1 MRHRSWLTM
10 GSLLAVLGAAC
21 AKGTETMSP
30 SPSPLVTSSPTETT
44 SPSPS
49 PSPSP
54 ALADGRYFGS
64 IKSVDFAGQ
73 PPNLVF
79 DLAYLLTGEAANKA
93 AAQHGLETPVPN
105 DYYIVND
112 NPRLRTLKLS
122 PTVSILLL
130 DWANC
135 CQTRFQADRA
145 KFEHAFTLK
154 KYPSGNYKGKFSG
167 YWLTIRDGLVVKIW
181 EQFFP

>member
-1 MRHRSWLTM
+1 MRHRSSLTM
-10 GSLLAVLGAAC
+10 GLLLPVLIVSC
-21 AKGTETMSP
+21 TKGTETASP
-30 SPSPLVTSSPTETT
+30 SPSPVTSSPTATT
-44 SPSPS
+44 SPSPT
-49 PSPSP
+49 PSP
-54 ALADGRYFGS
+54 ALADGRYFGY

-73 PPNLVF
+73 PPSLVF
-79 DLAYLLTGEAANKA
+79 DLAYLLTGDAANEA
-93 AAQHGLETPVPN
+93 AAQRGYETPVPN
-105 DYYIVND
+105 DYFIVND
-112 NPRLRTLKLS
+112 NPKLRTLELS

-154 KYPSGNYKGKFSG
+154 KSPSGNYKGKFSG
-167 YWLTIRDGLVVKIW
+167 YWLTIRDGLVVKVW